1 MVASAASG
9 ILIGR
14 PMSELSTTEGR
25 GSAGIGATPSLGH
38 DPARERVIVPTK
50 RRVHLRD
57 LIVDRQIIR
66 VLAARDL
73 KVKYK
78 QSLFGPLWLVFQ
90 PLALLAGFV
99 VGFRGLTHVETA
111 GIPYVVFALP
121 GLSVWAFFQASMTIG
136 TACVVSNNQ
145 YVRFTPCPRIAF
157 PPAAIIASL
166 PAFGITASGALV
178 AAAVSGYLSIHVLL
192 LPLAVV
198 WLVALTLGIVWITSS
213 LAVRYRDINNAL
225 PFFLQ
230 VGVFL
235 APVGY
240 PIDGLSPEVRAIIS
254 LNPLTGVLEAT
265 RWTMLSG
272 YPLSTGPII
281 VAAVT
286 SVLIIV
292 GGWRLFSRLETTM
305 ADDI

>member
-1 MVASAASG
+1 
-9 ILIGR
+9 
-14 PMSELSTTEGR
+14 MSELGTTEGR
-25 GSAGIGATPSLGH
+25 GSATVMATPGAALELEQ
-38 DPARERVIVPTK
+38 ERVIRPTA
-50 RRVHLRD
+50 RRVRLRD
-57 LIVDRQIIR
+57 LFGDRQIIR

-78 QSLFGPLWLVFQ
+78 QSVFGPLWLVFQ

-99 VGFRGLTHVETA
+99 VGFRGLTHVETD
-111 GIPYVVFALP
+111 GVPYVVFALV
-121 GLSVWAFFQASMTIG
+121 GLSIWAFFQASMTIG
-136 TACVVSNNQ
+136 TACIISNNQ

-166 PAFGITASGALV
+166 PAFGITAAGALV
-178 AAAVSGYLSIHVLL
+178 AAAISGYLSVRVLL
-192 LPLAVV
+192 LPLAVI
-198 WLVALTLGIVWITSS
+198 WLFALTLGIVWITSS

-240 PIDGLSPEVRAIIS
+240 PVDSLSSEVRAIVS
-254 LNPLTGVLEAT
+254 VNPLTGVLEAT
-265 RWTMLSG
+265 RWAVLSG
-272 YPLSTGPII
+272 YNPSPGPII
-281 VAAVT
+281 AAAAS
-286 SVLIIV
+286 SVLIVI

-305 ADDI
+305 ADDS

>member
-1 MVASAASG
+1 MVASARSA
-9 ILIGR
+9 ILSTG
-14 PMSELSTTEGR
+14 MSELGTTEGR
-25 GSAGIGATPSLGH
+25 GSAAVMATPGAGLELEQ
-38 DPARERVIVPTK
+38 ERVIRATA
-50 RRVHLRD
+50 RRVRLRD
-57 LIVDRQIIR
+57 LFGDRQIIR

-99 VGFRGLTHVETA
+99 VGFRGLTHVETS
-111 GIPYVVFALP
+111 GVPYVVFALV
-121 GLSVWAFFQASMTIG
+121 GLSVWAFFQASLTIG
-136 TACVVSNNQ
+136 TACIISNNQ

-166 PAFGITASGALV
+166 PAFGITAAGALV
-178 AAAVSGYLSIHVLL
+178 AAAISGYLSVRVLL
-192 LPLAVV
+192 LPLAVI
-198 WLVALTLGIVWITSS
+198 WLIALTLGIVWLTSS

-240 PIDGLSPEVRAIIS
+240 PVDSLSSEVRAIVS

-265 RWTMLSG
+265 RWAVLSG
-272 YPLSTGPII
+272 YSPSTWPI
-281 VAAVT
+281 VAAAVT
-286 SVLIIV
+286 SMLIVV